1 MQSTV
6 KRLFRSPIA
15 VLLVSTAI
23 GIIGNSPSPAQ
34 ELPATASRVPTKTM
48 ADPKGLPNPILVDSV
63 TPGLSTPMF
72 QTKRD
77 IFGRPILSPGKFTPA
92 AEEDACR
99 IIVATLLSKNGPNGG
114 WCWLVTT
121 DCGDQYQ
128 KGDCWYTE
136 SLSENRNS
144 SH

>member
-1 MQSTV
+1 M
-6 KRLFRSPIA
+6 
-15 VLLVSTAI
+15 
-23 GIIGNSPSPAQ
+23 
-34 ELPATASRVPTKTM
+34 
-48 ADPKGLPNPILVDSV
+48 LVDSV

-72 QTKRD
+72 QTREE
-77 IFGRPILSPGKFTPA
+77 ILGRPILSRGNVTPA

-99 IIVATLLSKNGPNGG
+99 IIVATLLYKNGPNGG

>member
-23 GIIGNSPSPAQ
+23 GVMGNSPAPAQ
-34 ELPATASRVPTKTM
+34 ELLATASRVPTKTM
-48 ADPKGLPNPILVDSV
+48 ADPKGLPSPVLVDSV
-63 TPGLSTPMF
+63 TPGLSMQMF
-72 QTKRD
+72 QTRQE
-77 IFGRPILSPGKFTPA
+77 IFGRPILSLGNFTPA
-92 AEEDACR
+92 TEEDACR

-136 SLSENRNS
+136 SLSESRNS